1 MLRSRDRHHRVTR
14 AAPHGRSGPAVQAV
28 VFDMDGV
35 LLDSEPLHRDVVNE
49 MLAVQAFNKSIRL
62 AAAEFQRDPLGSP
75 LISNWNRV
83 TSAVPDFF
91 EMLKEAVDR
100 DAGGR

>member
-1 MLRSRDRHHRVTR
+1 MPNDLPPWHAVQQQTQRWLRAAQDAVKQYMDDAAINALPFDRH
-14 AAPHGRSGPAVQAV
+14 
-28 VFDMDGV
+28 
-35 LLDSEPLHRDVVNE
+35 NE

-100 DAGGR
+100 DACGR